1 MSRRRRPSV
10 RYGTPEI
17 VLTRPHL
24 VKMDGLPSVKAETT
38 HVEFNYSWATFKGKF
53 TSSTFA
59 FQVVSNELYTQI
71 LGLIA
76 EDMPFAVIREDTDKE
91 DVRVEHLMPHG
102 GQATRETTRALLEVT
117 TCPAHQLCCT
127 EFDFQTKM
135 IKGLGALI
143 SFPDRALVYP
153 HRLVK
158 CLHDVFMVNA
168 QTSLANMLINGE
180 GGKKDLEKARCLF
193 ISSAELGLV
202 DAQTGLARMLF
213 DGVGGPQDSNKAL
226 QLLDRAMKQGS
237 TEAQRLIDKYKADTD
252 SANAA
257 GEALLAEE
265 EAEKA
270 ASLTVKAKKS
280 KGRKA
285 KARPSKL
292 ASIDEVAAAE
302 TRADTDADATMPTIP
317 AVCTLADIGDR
328 LFISSAEPGRDV
340 EPPESTIGGQT
351 TCIVCFTNPKT
362 HLAAPCGHQC
372 ACGTCAAKMNQCPY
386 CRELVAMWVI
396 QRIV

>member
-1 MSRRRRPSV
+1 LLKVNIEKRLGCGAGGYEKLKAHEFFAGFDWMKLAGGVLEAPIKPDRTKMNAPPS
-10 RYGTPEI
+10 GEMDMKK
-17 VLTRPHL
+17 
-24 VKMDGLPSVKAETT
+24 VKEYA
-38 HVEFNYSWATFKGKF
+38 GK
-53 TSSTFA
+53 
-59 FQVVSNELYTQI
+59 
-71 LGLIA
+71 
-76 EDMPFAVIREDTDKE
+76 K
-91 DVRVEHLMPHG
+91 HG
-102 GQATRETTRALLEVT
+102 GAFDEHFKDWDFTGANTTVAESYVGFLNKRALEAKKLEKNLDAT
-117 TCPAHQLCCT
+117 TLFT
-127 EFDFQTKM
+127 EMSDPYSS
-135 IKGLGALI
+135 A
-143 SFPDRALVYP
+143 
-153 HRLVK
+153 
-158 CLHDVFMVNA
+158 
-168 QTSLANMLINGE
+168 SLA
-180 GGKKDLEKARCLF
+180 D
-193 ISSAELGLV
+193 
-202 DAQTGLARMLF
+202 
-213 DGVGGPQDSNKAL
+213 
-226 QLLDRAMKQGS
+226 
-237 TEAQRLIDKYKADTD
+237 
-252 SANAA
+252 
-257 GEALLAEE
+257 LLAKDFPK